1 MLEFC
6 CSKHTHSDYSVHL
19 VHLIV
24 LSTRNLARREDR
36 SARGVV
42 PGSWSVSSTLVFVSR
57 AFLPSVLRAKG
68 AVVGG
73 IRRDVC

>member
-1 MLEFC
+1 M
-6 CSKHTHSDYSVHL
+6 
-19 VHLIV
+19 
-24 LSTRNLARREDR
+24 RREDR